1 MAPVLVVELE
11 LLEDILQQVELV
23 VGEGLF
29 VQLADLLD
37 DVHVPLED
45 ALGDVDDLELIV
57 LRQCLAGGQLVV
69 LLVLPLQ
76 LVLDVYACV
85 AEGEEV
91 GALAGELL
99 RGQVLELWE
108 QASVPVERGPHDF
121 TACE

>member
-45 ALGDVDDLELIV
+45 ALGDVDDLELVV

-108 QASVPVERGPHDF
+108 QASVPVESGPHDF